1 MKNDNTKINKKII
14 LEKTLALI
22 DERKGIKDVTL
33 RDIAKKVGCAH
44 TNLYNYFESLDDIFW
59 EALGDVLNKM
69 MEFSVEGL
77 DNKKDTEEGLNMIL
91 SRLIDFSVNHPG
103 WYRLIWLDS
112 LSGTPSLEI
121 MEILKTPSVRFEG
134 FIKAAIGETK
144 QERASSIAN
153 IMLCYLH
160 GELCI
165 WLNDRSLADD
175 KENAKQRILLNLQKI
190 YRQLS

>member
-1 MKNDNTKINKKII
+1 MKNEKNKDII
-14 LEKTLALI
+14 LEKTLNLI
-22 DERKGIKDVTL
+22 DERNGIKDVTL

-44 TNLYNYFESLDDIFW
+44 TNLYNYFDSLDDIFW

-77 DNKKDTEEGLNMIL
+77 ENEKNAEKALNMVL
-91 SRLIDFSVNHPG
+91 SRMIDFSIKHPG

-112 LSGTPSLEI
+112 LSGKPSPKI
-121 MEILKTPSVRFEG
+121 MEILKTPSVRFEE
-134 FIKAAIGETK
+134 FIKTAMGEAT
-144 QERASSIAN
+144 QEKAHSIAN
-153 IMLCYLH
+153 IMMCYLH

-165 WLNDRSLADD
+165 WLNSRSLEDN
-175 KENAKQRILLNLQKI
+175 KESAKKRILSNLQKI